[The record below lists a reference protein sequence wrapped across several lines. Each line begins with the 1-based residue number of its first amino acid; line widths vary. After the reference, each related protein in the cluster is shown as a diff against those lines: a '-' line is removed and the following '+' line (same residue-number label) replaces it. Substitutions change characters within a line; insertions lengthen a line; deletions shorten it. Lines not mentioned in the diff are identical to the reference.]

1 MMPPE
6 AAAKSTHSSLDRLR
20 IAARTLF
27 ARDGYH
33 ATRPQD
39 IVREAGVAN
48 GTFYLHFKDKR
59 EAFLDFSSQA
69 QEELLALY
77 RERLDGLRDP
87 AARWRAVFDAV
98 IDFGRRNPGVLHA
111 AFFDPVFIDPDNP
124 DAWRMYDRMGHL
136 VQLVIGDET
145 ALAELAETYDVELV
159 SHALCGA
166 LRYAMIYAA
175 RKKMPRERL
184 INELSRFMDRALAR
198 PPRDASDGT
207 P

>member
-6 AAAKSTHSSLDRLR
+6 AAARSTQTSLERLR

-27 ARDGYH
+27 VRDGYH

-59 EAFLDFSSQA
+59 EAFLDFSKQA

-77 RERLDGLRDP
+77 RERLDGIRDP
-87 AARWRAVFDAV
+87 AARWRAVFNAV
-98 IDFGRRNPGVLHA
+98 VDFGRRNPGVLHA

-124 DAWRMYDRMGHL
+124 DAWQMYDRMGHL
-136 VQLVIGDET
+136 VELVMGDG
-145 ALAELAETYDVELV
+145 AELAELSQKYDVELV

-184 INELSRFMDRALAR
+184 IDELSGFIDRALAV
-198 PPRDASDGT
+198 PPGSPRGT
-207 P
+207 A